1 MPKVSFEVDI
11 KPMFRAIDISHME
24 SFGVELD
31 DYTYMSNP
39 SNADSVF
46 ATLSDFSGTVEY
58 R

>member
-1 MPKVSFEVDI
+1 
-11 KPMFRAIDISHME
+11 MFRAIDISHME

-58 R
+58 Q